1 MTLIQIPHVCTLEV
15 SQGKSFRTVLLLL
28 LLFYS
33 LSHLEVLIARNPN
46 SFAAVVNDDLFHFV
60 INSVNVLAL
69 ND

>member
-1 MTLIQIPHVCTLEV
+1 MTLIQIPHVSTLEV

-33 LSHLEVLIARNPN
+33 LSHLAVLIARNPN